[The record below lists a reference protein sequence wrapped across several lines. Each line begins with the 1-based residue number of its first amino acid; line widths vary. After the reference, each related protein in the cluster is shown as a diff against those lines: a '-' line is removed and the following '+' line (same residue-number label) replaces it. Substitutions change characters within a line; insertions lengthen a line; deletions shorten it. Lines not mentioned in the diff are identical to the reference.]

1 MIIGVTNPF
10 FAKLLHQW
18 PHLIRIDDGEQQKLK
33 SSFLLVEHD
42 DENLSVNELDDDV
55 EYSSSPSS
63 QIRKTILSNS
73 KPFKPLSQSN
83 SKSSHLTFDM
93 KAGLYT
99 KYKPYLQRD
108 KIILKKL
115 QSTNAQQR
123 PDTVQNAYLRRF
135 FLELTQSFII
145 PLERYFA
152 SLLPLRK
159 YYTAHHAPPKIRDFD
174 KDEFLKTIDQY
185 GPQLTSGLKGD
196 WKELYKHF
204 LSTPNFT
211 SWLLN
216 RRQEANAKIYSLY
229 LETIANCHFEHDLH
243 ISKLTEVE
251 LIDLV
256 MKFQDLIKRLEN
268 SHDELLLTH
277 SEQCNELQIYMS
289 DYASLQES
297 ISVQKNMQLHL
308 QEQIT
313 QTNTLL
319 QQQTILT
326 EDWKLK
332 YNNQYKNI
340 IKKVQ

>member
-268 SHDELLLTH
+268 SHDELLLT
-277 SEQCNELQIYMS
+277 L
-289 DYASLQES
+289 D
-297 ISVQKNMQLHL
+297 
-308 QEQIT
+308 
-313 QTNTLL
+313 
-319 QQQTILT
+319 QTIKNDFC
-326 EDWKLK
+326 EKLRTRM
-332 YNNQYKNI
+332 NI
-340 IKKVQ
+340 LINEKLSDDMKSIFINKSIRTSS